1 MLSSMWF
8 SALASL
14 AIAVLGEDPKRGA
27 PKFADLNTGGD
38 DNSGFAP
45 NEKGFG
51 GEEPL
56 VAPKENALLGAAAD
70 DPKAKGL
77 AVDEVDGAS
86 NEKVEEGGVGFRFTG
101 APNPDPKRGA
111 TGEGCAFT
119 SLEKLPNIW
128 LLELF
133 TPKAGVLNAPVN
145 VGRVDDPNTEVVI
158 VPYEEAEPVI
168 APKPVGALLP
178 KAKGGG
184 VIVVVGVGAE
194 RAVVAGD
201 KPKRDGGDAADP
213 PGNAGVEELMP

>member
-1 MLSSMWF
+1 MWF

-51 GEEPL
+51 GEVPL

-70 DPKAKGL
+70 DPNAKGL

-133 TPKAGVLNAPVN
+133 TLKAGVLNAPVN

-158 VPYEEAEPVI
+158 VPNEEAEPVI

-178 KAKGGG
+178 KAKGEG